1 MKHLSLAELIEK
13 LESSPRVVGIFT
25 TGTAAIKLNPESDID
40 LVIVL
45 DKNSEGIKSIYT
57 TIENHFSDIFFF
69 NVDFIN
75 KLKNEQEIRGNSFDG
90 MFADWLINGKI
101 EYDPENILLAAKNEI
116 SKNQPLQKIT
126 SSEKR
131 EFWIKINYNLI
142 ANLRYYNAKDALYH
156 EALELRLLYSTS
168 EIFNAYLSFRNIPWR
183 GEKFAIQYF
192 KKNDSEM
199 LSVFKKYT
207 SSISLEEKMKYY
219 ENLLNL
225 TFFGEY
231 QKWGEDFVIPI
242 ATQEENNARQ
252 LRDFWNNLAG
262 A

>member
-1 MKHLSLAELIEK
+1 
-13 LESSPRVVGIFT
+13 
-25 TGTAAIKLNPESDID
+25 
-40 LVIVL
+40 
-45 DKNSEGIKSIYT
+45 
-57 TIENHFSDIFFF
+57 
-69 NVDFIN
+69 
-75 KLKNEQEIRGNSFDG
+75 